1 MRLIKIL
8 EKFALL
14 ADKKQRAMR
23 LKFLILTI
31 FAFAFLV
38 GPTVLAQGLGNEYG
52 ASTGLTSADP
62 RLIAAQIIRAA
73 LGIIGIIMLVIIGY
87 AGFRIMTS
95 QGQEEVVTKAKDMIK
110 NAVIGLAII
119 LASLAITQFI
129 ISKLNEAI
137 IGTGA
142 GDQTGVGAG
151 FSPLSGALGGG
162 IIKDHYP
169 SRNAKDVPRNAKI
182 IVTFKEPI
190 KLSSVI
196 KNYDD
201 KNTPLDLSDDAV
213 AKNNNN
219 TPTDTTDD
227 FFELNN
233 EALEITSFL
242 DGGAKSAPL
251 ASNEVKVYFTNSL
264 ENYTFVPAQPLGS
277 PTANVSYEAHFIGGA
292 KGVKKIDGSNAFDA
306 QFGQGYAW
314 SFEVSTALDLTPPKI
329 LSRFPTATGCPDK
342 VGGICPPNTTIQVTY
357 DEAMDPVTTSGQSG
371 GFTNITVVQ
380 GSSAVNGEFVLTN
393 GYRTVVFTP
402 STECGLNSC
411 GGKVY
416 CLPTGATP
424 ITTTVKAATLS
435 PTPPQADLPY
445 PFDGVTDI
453 AGNSL
458 DGDGDGK
465 AEGPSTDNAS
475 WNFNVNGA
483 LDLTPPE
490 VLSTAPSLETGNID
504 PSAPLMVNF
513 SKVLDPSSISSETVT
528 LSGALA
534 SDNYT
539 PKQSLVPWY
548 VLKSVLIYHPAGQI
562 VEGTV
567 TKPANNII
575 VTRLALEHGLFV
587 DDASYYPNITEGL
600 KDVYQNCFYPSQS
613 LNCAA
618 DLSNPFCC
626 NVSKCANGCT
636 ISTTT
641 GEPICK
647 P

>member
-1 MRLIKIL
+1 MRLIQIL
-8 EKFALL
+8 EKFALM
-14 ADKKQRAMR
+14 ASKKQRIQR

-31 FAFAFLV
+31 FAFTLV
-38 GPTVLAQGLGNEYG
+38 IGPTVLAQGLGNEYG
-52 ASTGLTSADP
+52 AATGLTSADP

-73 LGIIGIIMLVIIGY
+73 LGIIGIVMLVIIGY
-87 AGFRIMTS
+87 AGFRILTS
-95 QGQEEVVTKAKDMIK
+95 AGDSTVVEKAKETIK

-119 LASLAITQFI
+119 LASLAITQFVI
-129 ISKLNEAI
+129 GKLNEAI
-137 IGTGA
+137 NGNGA
-142 GDQTGVGAG
+142 NDQGGAGAG

-162 IIKDHYP
+162 IVKDHYP
-169 SRNAKDVPRNAKI
+169 ARNAKDVPRNAKI

-201 KNTPLDLSDDAV
+201 KNTPLDLTDDV
-213 AKNNNN
+213 ATKNNNG
-219 TPTDTTDD
+219 TPADPSDD

-242 DGGAKSAPL
+242 ADGTKSAPL
-251 ASNEVKVYFTNSL
+251 AGSEVKVYFTNNL
-264 ENYTFVPAQPLGS
+264 ENYTFVPVQPLGS
-277 PTANVSYEAHFIGGA
+277 PTANVSYEAHLIGGA
-292 KGVKKIDGSNAFDA
+292 KGAKKIDNSNAFAA

-314 SFEVSTALDLTPPKI
+314 SFEVSTTLDLTAPKI
-329 LSRFPTATGCPDK
+329 LSRFPTTTGCSDK
-342 VGGICPPNTTIQVTY
+342 VGGICPPNTTIQVTF
-357 DEAMDPVTTSGQSG
+357 DEAMDPVTTSGKTSN
-371 GFTNITVVQ
+371 FTNLTVAQ
-380 GSSAVNGEFVLTN
+380 GGNAVAGEFVLTN

-402 STECGLNSC
+402 SNECGLNSC

-416 CLPTGATP
+416 CLPIGATP
-424 ITTTVKAATLS
+424 ITTKVVAATLS

-465 AEGPSTDNAS
+465 AEGPSIDSAS
-475 WNFNVNGA
+475 WNFSSNGA

-490 VLSTAPSLETGNID
+490 VLSTSPSPETGNID
-504 PSAPLMVNF
+504 SSSPLTVNF

-528 LSGALA
+528 LSGASA
-534 SDNYT
+534 TDNYT

-548 VLKSVLIYHPAGQI
+548 VLRSVLIYHPAGQI
-562 VEGTV
+562 VEGSTS
-567 TKPANNII
+567 KPAGNII
-575 VTRLALEHGLFV
+575 VTRLVLEHGLLV

-600 KDVYQNCFYPSQS
+600 KDAYQNCFYPSVS

-618 DLSNPFCC
+618 DLSNPYCC
-626 NVSKCANGCT
+626 NVSKCANGCE
-636 ISTTT
+636 ISGTT